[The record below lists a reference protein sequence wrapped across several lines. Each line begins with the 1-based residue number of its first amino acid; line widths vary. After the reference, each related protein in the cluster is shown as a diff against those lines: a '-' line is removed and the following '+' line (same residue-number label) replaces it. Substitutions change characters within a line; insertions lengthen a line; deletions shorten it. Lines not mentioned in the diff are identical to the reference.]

1 MRKNIFRRF
10 FPFFLL
16 RNTKKALLSCSEI
29 IFHKEGFIFLKELI
43 NKLISSQMTA
53 WISCNKPEWRWEE
66 GRGRVEGRHR
76 LFTTCYFVEKEVV
89 FIVKLM
95 NFCVRERIVN

>member
-1 MRKNIFRRF
+1 
-10 FPFFLL
+10 
-16 RNTKKALLSCSEI
+16 
-29 IFHKEGFIFLKELI
+29 
-43 NKLISSQMTA
+43 MTA
-53 WISCNKPEWRWEE
+53 WISCNKPERRWEE
-66 GRGRVEGRHR
+66 GRGRVEGWHR

>member
-1 MRKNIFRRF
+1 MGRG
-10 FPFFLL
+10 
-16 RNTKKALLSCSEI
+16 
-29 IFHKEGFIFLKELI
+29 EGK
-43 NKLISSQMTA
+43 S
-53 WISCNKPEWRWEE
+53 RGE